1 MRIIAG
7 LGNPG
12 PKYQKTRHNAG
23 FMALDAMASQ
33 AGEKWTESRRFQALQ
48 CRLGSDLLIKP
59 QTFMNESGRS
69 VRAAA
74 DYYKLTSEDMS
85 GCLVVLHDDLDIAMG
100 SYKISVDSRS
110 AGHNGVQSIIDHLGT
125 KNFTRVRLG
134 IARVEKDAS
143 GRDYVLAP
151 FSAEEQ
157 AALEQAI
164 GAAIKEISQ

>member
-1 MRIIAG
+1 MRIIVG

-23 FMALDAMASQ
+23 FMALDIIAKQ
-33 AGEKWTESRRFQALQ
+33 AGEKWTDSTRFQAQQ
-48 CRLGSDLLIKP
+48 CRLGADLLIKP

-74 DYYKLTSEDMS
+74 DYYKLTNEDMAET
-85 GCLVVLHDDLDIAMG
+85 LIVFHDDLDIAMG
-100 SYKISVDSRS
+100 SYKVSVDSRS

-134 IARVEKDAS
+134 IARTNKD
-143 GRDYVLAP
+143 GEGCDYVLAP
-151 FSAEEQ
+151 FSADEQ
-157 AALEQAI
+157 VALEQAM
-164 GAAIKEISQ
+164 ATAIKDIE